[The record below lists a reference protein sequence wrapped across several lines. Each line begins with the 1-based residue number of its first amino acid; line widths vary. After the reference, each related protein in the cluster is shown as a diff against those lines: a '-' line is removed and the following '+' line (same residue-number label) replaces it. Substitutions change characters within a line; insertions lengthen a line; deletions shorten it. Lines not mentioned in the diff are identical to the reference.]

1 MELPATATAPTANQD
16 IVTTTRNTTTPAT
29 QTSTVTMDM
38 ILIKTEL
45 AQLKDV
51 IAAAVAQIKEAITTL
66 RDAKSTTS
74 PATKIA
80 DDPMD
85 SDTDNEHLT
94 PQDLQSFICDLK
106 HELAT
111 LFIETRAMIQQ
122 QPLPQPTKHS
132 QPKT

>member
-1 MELPATATAPTANQD
+1 
-16 IVTTTRNTTTPAT
+16 
-29 QTSTVTMDM
+29 MDM
-38 ILIKTEL
+38 ISIKTEL

-51 IAAAVAQIKEAITTL
+51 IATAVTQIKEAITTL

-74 PATKIA
+74 HATKIV